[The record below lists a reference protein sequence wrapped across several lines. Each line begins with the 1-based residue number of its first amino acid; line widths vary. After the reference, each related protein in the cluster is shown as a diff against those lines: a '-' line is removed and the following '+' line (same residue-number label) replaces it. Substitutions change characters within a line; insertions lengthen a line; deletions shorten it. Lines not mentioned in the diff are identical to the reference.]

1 MKLLLIASMFLSVIF
16 VSSAFAEDTPD
27 WVKNTAGWW
36 ATDMISETE
45 FVNAISFLE
54 NHGVINVD
62 QTCIYKINYNFK
74 NLDQKQLEQ
83 LCNNEYN
90 LDYTKEITI
99 KKTSEI
105 QLNEQGFRGKTFT
118 PEKPHNTYRIFLIG
132 GSTIFNGDNL
142 EDEIVSYHLQKKFD
156 EQFSKEQIMLI
167 KDKIREEMRTSGK
180 LKK

>member
-1 MKLLLIASMFLSVIF
+1 M
-16 VSSAFAEDTPD
+16 
-27 WVKNTAGWW
+27 
-36 ATDMISETE
+36 
-45 FVNAISFLE
+45 
-54 NHGVINVD
+54 INVD

-156 EQFSKEQIMLI
+156 EQNIGIEVEVINAGLSGQWSKSEISLI
-167 KDKIREEMRTSGK
+167 KNNLVNFSPDLFLVFDGWNDHSRKITNK
-180 LKK
+180 